1 MGICTCVED
10 RYLEYN
16 QDRSNQNWTKKITDS
31 SARNYSY
38 LFDVGH
44 AAITC

>member
-16 QDRSNQNWTKKITDS
+16 QDRSNQNWTKKADS